1 MNVKIYYYVL
11 QRYGLWHVNDKY
23 NIEVLVSEIKKSEL
37 PENCMDHGK
46 LLLDVLPK
54 SALGFKFSIETVSI
68 LIKKCLLE

>member
-1 MNVKIYYYVL
+1 MLKSNHFVL

-46 LLLDVLPK
+46 LLLDVLPR
-54 SALGFKFSIETVSI
+54 SALGFEFSIETVSI
-68 LIKKCLLE
+68 LIKKCLLK